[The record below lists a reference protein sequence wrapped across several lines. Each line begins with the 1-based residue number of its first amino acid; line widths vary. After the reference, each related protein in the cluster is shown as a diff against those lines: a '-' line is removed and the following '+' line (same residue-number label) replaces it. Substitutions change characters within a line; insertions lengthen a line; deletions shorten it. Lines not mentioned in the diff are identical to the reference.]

1 MVILGHA
8 GITTGIIKL
17 YEKAT
22 HKPSAPIDY
31 RAVIIG
37 SLLPDLIDKP
47 LGMVFLRNT
56 FHNSRLFAHTL
67 LFSAVLLIIGLI
79 LFRRRQ
85 SSRLLLLSVC
95 CFIHLALDSMWQY
108 TAILFW
114 PFIGAKIVNVA
125 QLGWVK
131 AFLLSRAFP
140 ARPEGQWITQDITF
154 LLHDPFYMGA
164 ELFGFAVLAFLFL
177 KAIRRKQLKAFFTQ
191 GRL

>member
-17 YEKAT
+17 YEKAA
-22 HKPSAPIDY
+22 HKPSASIDY
-31 RAVIIG
+31 RVVMIG

-47 LGMVFLRNT
+47 LGMVFFRNT

-67 LFSAVLLIIGLI
+67 LFSAVLFMIGLI
-79 LFRRRQ
+79 LLKRRQ
-85 SSRLLLLSVC
+85 NGKLLLLSVC
-95 CFIHLALDSMWQY
+95 CLIHLALDAMWQY

-114 PFIGAKIVNVA
+114 PFIGMKIVNAA

-140 ARPEGQWITQDITF
+140 ARPEGHWIAQDITF

-164 ELFGFAVLAFLFL
+164 ELLGFSVLTFLFL
-177 KAIRRKQLKAFFTQ
+177 KCVRQKQLKTFFTY
-191 GRL
+191 GKL